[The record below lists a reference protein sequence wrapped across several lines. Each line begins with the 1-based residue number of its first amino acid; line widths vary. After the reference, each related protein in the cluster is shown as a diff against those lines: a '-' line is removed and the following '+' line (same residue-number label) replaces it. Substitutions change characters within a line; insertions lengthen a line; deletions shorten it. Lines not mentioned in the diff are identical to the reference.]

1 MNVHDLA
8 HRWHVG
14 FVLPML
20 ALALTACGDKNVRPQ
35 PVDEG
40 CDALCRTPCETSVP
54 IWNPPGGGASES
66 DWDTYPEQVTIPL
79 KGKADTCELHRVS
92 CVQCLDRLKAAGATR

>member
-1 MNVHDLA
+1 MILNNLLIARLIAAGLIVVA
-8 HRWHVG
+8 
-14 FVLPML
+14 LP
-20 ALALTACGDKNVRPQ
+20 ACRKDVRPAA
-35 PVDEG
+35 VEEG

-54 IWNPPGGGASES
+54 VWNPPGGGLDES

-92 CVQCLDRLKAAGATR
+92 CVQCLDRLKEAGVTR